1 MNVGKGILQMGY
13 GKHCPADSSSSS
25 NGLGPTINVHSQLT
39 TNLKSNGD
47 VVSSQIGATLPA
59 VETLVHVDGAG
70 VVPPKGDL
78 LVASGR
84 HVFGRDR
91 RRSTP
96 AHNAQ
101 RILSNGTGRTA
112 SGRYLEVGTIVP
124 ILGLTTGI
132 VPPATNVAL
141 FGGDAANV
149 VVKASTDLPKLDT
162 VGCMSLSLVILAPAH
177 CRAIS
182 METARVGLS
191 GRYLNKGTGTSTS
204 GWVRLRVVVRTPAQD
219 VATDGLDAT
228 DVISTATELN
238 EGLVFGRRGD
248 VAPA

>member
-84 HVFGRDR
+84 HVFGGDW

-101 RILSNGTGRTA
+101 RILSNGAGRTA
-112 SGRYLEVGTIVP
+112 SGRYLEVRTIVP
-124 ILGLTTGI
+124 ILGLATGI
-132 VPPATNVAL
+132 MTPATNVAL
-141 FGGDAANV
+141 FGGDAADV
-149 VVKASTDLPKLDT
+149 VVKACTDLAKFHI
-162 VGCMSLSLVILAPAH
+162 VGWTRLSLVILAPAH
-177 CRAIS
+177 CRA
-182 METARVGLS
+182 TAG
-191 GRYLNKGTGTSTS
+191 
-204 GWVRLRVVVRTPAQD
+204 PC
-219 VATDGLDAT
+219 
-228 DVISTATELN
+228 
-238 EGLVFGRRGD
+238 
-248 VAPA
+248 